1 KRFVRSCSR
10 RNRESGP
17 LIPARSN
24 ELRDMTSDVTARQPS
39 KHGQDPF
46 TYSWPIRSFNELLY
60 PNGVNDAAKTHISLY
75 LVAIPTPY
83 EKQNNITF
91 RDKMFRLEVF
101 RLNPDPSSSSSA
113 ATPILIRNE
122 TFTMKFEFDGLDDFG
137 RHRFCSF
144 DNLFPGGD
152 SSTDVDLLIRV
163 KIFNNATPAPEEPIV
178 PIESEFP
185 SFKQH
190 LDDGRFSDVEFTFD
204 CGLRIKAHRIILAT
218 RSSYFE
224 KLLGDKWREGQMK
237 TIPIK
242 HMEYNTFRSILYYLY
257 TGKLEDGLEFDV
269 LKDVY
274 SKADMLNLEKLE
286 EIVADRIAD
295 MVDLDNWDEIL
306 MLAWEVGD
314 THLKEA
320 ALNYAVS
327 KWTDIRE
334 GDNMKRVMG
343 CGMHVLDYKINK
355 CFDEMQSIKIVIVTC
370 INESRKE
377 YLTGYRGEQIV
388 NSDTND
394 EKFNHNNNV
403 SHIVR
408 RDGDRII
415 AKELQQQQ
423 PPPPVGSSSQATSE
437 AEAKHKKKQPEEEEK
452 ASARSTGSSHSNS
465 GKNSDSESEAMNV
478 EPSGGEYS
486 SETNSNNS
494 PIRGGGVGVD
504 IRKFKKRGNAAV
516 RTINDILN
524 VDSKSPLPP
533 ADEITSSSSR
543 TPLDEKG
550 SIHTANM
557 LHFDSAVPVREY
569 LDKTVVPNLPNNPCE
584 FLGRYL
590 IDHCDHEHSP
600 SVSPSNN
607 RRGSGSSLDIGG
619 SE

>member
-1 KRFVRSCSR
+1 
-10 RNRESGP
+10 
-17 LIPARSN
+17 
-24 ELRDMTSDVTARQPS
+24 MTSDVTARQPS

-46 TYSWPIRSFNELLY
+46 TYSWPIRSFNELVNFYPNGGFVLSERFWSPRPPLNSESNSHNNTSSTKNKDCPYLWRIKLY

-75 LVAIPTPY
+75 LVAIPTPF

-91 RDKMFRLEVF
+91 RDKMFRL
-101 RLNPDPSSSSSA
+101 
-113 ATPILIRNE
+113 E

-163 KIFNNATPAPEEPIV
+163 KIFNNATPAPEEPVV

-257 TGKLEDGLEFDV
+257 TGKLEDGLEFGV

-306 MLAWEVGD
+306 MLSWEVGD
-314 THLKEA
+314 AHLKEA

-327 KWTDIRE
+327 KWTEIRE

-343 CGMHVLDYKINK
+343 CD
-355 CFDEMQSIKIVIVTC
+355 
-370 INESRKE
+370 
-377 YLTGYRGEQIV
+377 
-388 NSDTND
+388 
-394 EKFNHNNNV
+394 
-403 SHIVR
+403 IVR
-408 RDGDRII
+408 RDGDRITP
-415 AKELQQQQ
+415 KELQQH
-423 PPPPVGSSSQATSE
+423 PPLPPVGSSSQATSE
-437 AEAKHKKKQPEEEEK
+437 AETKPKKRQLEEEEER
-452 ASARSTGSSHSNS
+452 AT
-465 GKNSDSESEAMNV
+465 MNI

-494 PIRGGGVGVD
+494 PIRSGVD
-504 IRKFKKRGNAAV
+504 IRKFKKRGNATV

-524 VDSKSPLPP
+524 VDSKSPLPRDNNEP
-533 ADEITSSSSR
+533 ETARLRIRMEDNKVTITTATTSTTPMGITAVDEITLSSSR

-557 LHFDSAVPVREY
+557 LHMDSAVPVREY
-569 LDKTVVPNLPNNPCE
+569 LDKTVVPNLLEGMRILVIERPNNPCE

-590 IDHCDHEHSP
+590 IEHCDHDHSP
-600 SVSPSNN
+600 SVSSSNN